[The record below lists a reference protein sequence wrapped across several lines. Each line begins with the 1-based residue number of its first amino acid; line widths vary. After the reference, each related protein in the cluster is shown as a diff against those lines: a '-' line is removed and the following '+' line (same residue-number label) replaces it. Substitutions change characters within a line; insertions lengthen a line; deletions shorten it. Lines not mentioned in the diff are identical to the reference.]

1 MHTAMSFAPSV
12 PNTASKACP
21 TSALPAAPAAMR
33 PVSRSTKPEVSTT
46 SAVRVHTTMVSANTS
61 KMPHIPCCTGSF
73 TLEAACTITEEP
85 SPASLEKAPRL
96 KPHVTARDRP

>member
-1 MHTAMSFAPSV
+1 MHTAMSLDPSA

-46 SAVRVHTTMVSANTS
+46 SAVRVHTTMVSANPS
-61 KMPHIPCCTGSF
+61 KMPHMPCFTGSLTF
-73 TLEAACTITEEP
+73 DAE
-85 SPASLEKAPRL
+85 
-96 KPHVTARDRP
+96 